1 MDRRIAAGVGLFLAM
16 EVLNT
21 YQLVLPPL
29 YGTDTFDSKEV
40 RQAAKFVGAY
50 ILIIAFLAGAI
61 TSSPLPMLL
70 PAVAI
75 LLVYYFYMYETGK
88 KLEATVPGEEE
99 E

>member
-1 MDRRIAAGVGLFLAM
+1 M

-29 YGTDTFDSKEV
+29 YGRDTFDSKEIK
-40 RQAAKFVGAY
+40 QAAKFVAAY

-61 TSSPLPMLL
+61 TSSPLPMIL
-70 PAVAI
+70 PGVAI

-88 KLEATVPGEEE
+88 RLETTVITEESE
-99 E
+99 